1 MNYKFSLHELISTAE
16 SHILFICKDTNDLE
30 FQFNQI
36 QCQYQRAIMETR
48 HPSCSFTLVVFQ
60 THSSSKLLHISQW
73 SLQDN
78 QNCTPIEE
86 QWCQKE
92 ERHGHTNTHVRS
104 EPQQR
109 RTHCEDRPLHT
120 LIASWRENAK
130 SSLLAELC
138 WRNLSHIVRSRSLG
152 M

>member
-60 THSSSKLLHISQW
+60 THSSSNPSKIFPDQISV
-73 SLQDN
+73 D
-78 QNCTPIEE
+78 P
-86 QWCQKE
+86 
-92 ERHGHTNTHVRS
+92 VRRCVEIVS
-104 EPQQR
+104 GKHFNIVKR
-109 RTHCEDRPLHT
+109 
-120 LIASWRENAK
+120 
-130 SSLLAELC
+130 
-138 WRNLSHIVRSRSLG
+138 LSPGIFNFADLFSID
-152 M
+152 